1 MSDSTQICSW
11 PRVHIPADCLGK
23 EIVVGIDEAGRGPVI
38 GSLIYT
44 AAFWPVEKNDEICKM
59 GFDDSKQLKEEQREG
74 FFNDIRAHSSIGWVI
89 EELDA
94 VTISK
99 EMLRASP
106 VSLNLISYNAVIRM
120 LETIRDTPPDGQQMT
135 VTDVFVDTVG
145 DPDYYKSI
153 LIKAMGE
160 DFATKFTG
168 NIFIA
173 DT

>member
-1 MSDSTQICSW
+1 
-11 PRVHIPADCLGK
+11 
-23 EIVVGIDEAGRGPVI
+23 
-38 GSLIYT
+38 
-44 AAFWPVEKNDEICKM
+44 M
-59 GFDDSKQLKEEQREG
+59 GFDDSKQLKEEQRER
-74 FFNDIRAHSSIGWVI
+74 FFNDIRGHPSIGWVI

-106 VSLNLISYNAVIRM
+106 ISLNLISYNAVIRM
-120 LETIRDTPPDGQQMT
+120 LETIRDAPPDGREMT

-153 LIKAMGE
+153 LVKAMGE

-168 NIFIA
+168 SCFKYLSICYYICTCDLTLILCCAFFSREEGRCDIQSSFCGQYYRES